1 MKFYACKYFFQCYFH
16 CGICC
21 VNLNFVFCKFHEFD
35 QNWKRGDN
43 SNINWYEQNKNSVY
57 HADTMII
64 TFCSLMYY
72 EIFTDFALFEKNITN
87 CLKNHLSGG
96 HFEFFMVNLNIKIQ
110 SDIII

>member
-1 MKFYACKYFFQCYFH
+1 MCAAFSTIIASFNLLCKFEFCFFF
-16 CGICC
+16 
-21 VNLNFVFCKFHEFD
+21 KFHEFD

-43 SNINWYEQNKNSVY
+43 LNINWYEQNENSVN

-96 HFEFFMVNLNIKIQ
+96 HFEFFMVNLNKKIQ
-110 SDIII
+110 SDILI